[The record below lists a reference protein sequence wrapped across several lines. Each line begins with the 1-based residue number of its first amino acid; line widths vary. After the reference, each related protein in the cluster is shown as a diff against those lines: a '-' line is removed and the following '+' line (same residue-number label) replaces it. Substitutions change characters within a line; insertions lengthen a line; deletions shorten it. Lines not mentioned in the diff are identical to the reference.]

1 VVKGDGSGTM
11 VRSVEAG
18 ACDDFPKGGRERGI
32 KVYVRTGRG

>member
-18 ACDDFPKGGRERGI
+18 ACDDFPKGEREE
-32 KVYVRTGRG
+32 